1 MKVGYAR
8 VSTEEQS
15 LNLQKDALR
24 LAGCTSIFEDKLSG
38 AAGRRE
44 GLDKAISRLK
54 KNDVLVVWKLDRLGR
69 SLGHLIEVI
78 RRLDSR
84 GIGFH
89 SLSEN
94 IDTTNAAGRLL
105 FHLMGAL
112 AEFERALIA
121 ERTRA
126 GLQSARRRGVRVGR
140 PRVLNAGQLR
150 KARTMV
156 ASGSSTEAV
165 AQRLR
170 VGRSTLYRAL
180 RTPSEKLR
188 KR

>member
-24 LAGCTSIFEDKLSG
+24 LAGCRLIFEDRLSG
-38 AAGRRE
+38 ATARRD
-44 GLDKAISRLK
+44 GLERAISRLNG
-54 KNDVLVVWKLDRLGR
+54 NDVLVVWKLDRLGR
-69 SLGHLIEVI
+69 SLGHLIELI
-78 RRLDSR
+78 RTLDSR
-84 GIGFH
+84 RIGFQ

-94 IDTTNAAGRLL
+94 IDTTTAAGRLL

-126 GLQSARRRGVRVGR
+126 GVQSARRRGVRVGR
-140 PRVLNAGQLR
+140 PRVLTTKQLKR
-150 KARTMV
+150 AKAMV
-156 ASGSSTEAV
+156 ADGESAEVV
-165 AQRLR
+165 ARRLR

-180 RTPSEKLR
+180 RPKSGRLR